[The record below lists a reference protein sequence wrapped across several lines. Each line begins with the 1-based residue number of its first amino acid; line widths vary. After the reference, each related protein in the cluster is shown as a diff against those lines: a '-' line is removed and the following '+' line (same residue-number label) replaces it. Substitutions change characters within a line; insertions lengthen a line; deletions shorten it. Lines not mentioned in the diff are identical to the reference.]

1 MWDQM
6 SGVANAVPE
15 NAAPENQDQKQEDQ
29 RSEADYLI

>member
-1 MWDQM
+1 MWEQM